1 MNPEDVISCET
12 RTLIKPTLHLTKE
25 SFRKR
30 AKAGYSN
37 QSSRSRA
44 GNYSDGGKTYKIRT
58 GDTLSRIAKRN
69 GTTISKLCKLN
80 GLRESSVIRPGQKL
94 RIR

>member
-1 MNPEDVISCET
+1 MA
-12 RTLIKPTLHLTKE
+12 
-25 SFRKR
+25 KR
-30 AKAGYSN
+30 GSENVGK
-37 QSSRSRA
+37 QTSRRS
-44 GNYSDGGKTYKIRT
+44 GNYSSDGKYYKVRT

-80 GLRESSVIRPGQKL
+80 GLKETAVIRPGQKL